1 MFAIYEGTTGAKATA
16 ADAVAYA
23 RYLGITDFPVMADG
37 DQGVAL
43 CATRSPWPPPAAA
56 IHPEITTST
65 RQEQQA
71 PVQLPCDSNIVVAIY
86 DKHIDGL
93 GQGR

>member
-37 DQGVAL
+37 DLNFVAV
-43 CATRSPWPPPAAA
+43 TPMTQES
-56 IHPEITTST
+56 HPEVCAI
-65 RQEQQA
+65 A
-71 PVQLPCDSNIVVAIY
+71 PDLRVISCYSGHGSYETALDDIRRRAG
-86 DKHIDGL
+86 K
-93 GQGR
+93 